1 MTTSKNV
8 RSRKSASKPVPT
20 SQVETPATPIDGA
33 ETPEINGAEAP
44 LSIAKPAAFSLDRF
58 KTKNLTGIAN
68 VGSLL
73 MALPHYPIS
82 QAGDFVRLH
91 HDESTFW
98 SDELCFVSVPIK
110 GMAKDVTHLIAR
122 DLVEIYLGN
131 MLKRVKTY
139 RLALATKPFDVFAL
153 IHVPSQHLDNPWNH
167 DALKSC
173 HEAQQRWVHVNSRKA
188 EGVEGYK
195 VDYAKDPNAFP
206 EPKWPKHTLD
216 ELIAVSFEGR
226 MIETP
231 DHPAL
236 LRLIGKRQST

>member
-8 RSRKSASKPVPT
+8 RSRKSASKPIPT
-20 SQVETPATPIDGA
+20 SQVETPATPIDSA

-167 DALKSC
+167 DALSLVMRRNNVGSMSIAAKRKVWKATRSIT
-173 HEAQQRWVHVNSRKA
+173 RKIRTRSPSRSGRSTPSTNSSQCRSRV
-188 EGVEGYK
+188 G
-195 VDYAKDPNAFP
+195 
-206 EPKWPKHTLD
+206 
-216 ELIAVSFEGR
+216 
-226 MIETP
+226 
-231 DHPAL
+231 
-236 LRLIGKRQST
+236 